1 MKGTT
6 RVQTDKTL
14 FYLAIVLITVGV
26 VFSFSL
32 TAYISVQQEVS
43 QFYFLKKQLIA
54 AVLAIFMMW
63 LISRM
68 NPEHGFTFLG
78 FAFFG
83 IFLFLMTSMHFLPA
97 QYVTEVGG
105 AKRWIKLPGIS
116 LAPVE
121 FFKVGF
127 VFFLAW
133 SFSRKI
139 QHDAQSLKE
148 EMITFLPYVAA
159 FGVVVYL
166 IAIMQNDL
174 GQVIVLGMTLAI
186 MAFMAGT
193 SARFFMLATFSAI
206 IVFVVAIVTSEH
218 RILRIKLWWSNIQD
232 FVLSLLPS
240 SLADTLRVKDAI
252 EPYQISNSLYAIKN
266 GGFLGEGI
274 GNGTIK
280 LGFLTEV
287 HTDFVLAG
295 IAEEIGIIG
304 LSIVIGLFFWMVFRI
319 FRIANRLE
327 NKMESLFVLGVGLII
342 SFAFFINA
350 FGITGITPIKGIA
363 VPLLSYGGSS
373 LLAHAM
379 AIGMVLMLSKKVR
392 L

>member
-1 MKGTT
+1 M
-6 RVQTDKTL
+6 QADKIL
-14 FYLAIVLITVGV
+14 FYTATLLMTIGL
-26 VFSFSL
+26 VFSYSL
-32 TAYISVQQEVS
+32 TTYVTIVHDVNQFFFFKKQFISVM
-43 QFYFLKKQLIA
+43 
-54 AVLAIFMMW
+54 LAIFLMW
-63 LISRM
+63 FVSIM
-68 NPEHGFTFLG
+68 NPDKAFKPLG
-78 FAFFG
+78 FLIFFV
-83 IFLFLMTSMHFLPA
+83 FLFLMTIMHFLPA
-97 QYVTEVGG
+97 SLVTEVGG
-105 AKRWIKLPGIS
+105 AKRWIKLAGFSI
-116 LAPVE
+116 APVE

-139 QHDAQSLKE
+139 CDYSQSLKE
-148 EMITFLPYVAA
+148 ELVTFVPYIFA

-193 SARFFMLATFSAI
+193 SARFFMISTLGAI

-232 FVLSLLPS
+232 FVLSFLPD
-240 SLADTLRVKDAI
+240 SLAQKLRVSHMV
-252 EPYQISNSLYAIKN
+252 EPYQISNSFYAIKN
-266 GGFLGEGI
+266 GGFLGQGL

-295 IAEEIGIIG
+295 MAEEIGIVG
-304 LSIVIGLFFWMVFRI
+304 LLMVVGLFFFMVYRI

-327 NKMESLFVLGVGLII
+327 DKMESLFVLGVGLLF
-342 SFAFFINA
+342 SLAFFINS

-363 VPLLSYGGSS
+363 VPFLSYGGSS
-373 LLAHAM
+373 ILAHAL
-379 AIGMVLMLSKKVR
+379 AIGMVVMLSKKVEQ
-392 L
+392 

>member
-1 MKGTT
+1 M
-6 RVQTDKTL
+6 QTDKML
-14 FYLAIVLITVGV
+14 FYTASLLMVIGLI
-26 VFSFSL
+26 FSYSL
-32 TAYISVQQEVS
+32 TTYVTIVHDVN
-43 QFYFLKKQLIA
+43 QFYFFKKQFIS
-54 AVLAIFMMW
+54 VMIAIFLMW
-63 LISRM
+63 FVSIM
-68 NPEHGFTFLG
+68 NPYKAFKSLG
-78 FAFFG
+78 FLIFFF
-83 IFLFLMTSMHFLPA
+83 FLFLMTIMHFLPA
-97 QYVTEVGG
+97 SLVTEVGG
-105 AKRWIKLPGIS
+105 AKRWIKLAGFSI
-116 LAPVE
+116 APVE

-139 QHDAQSLKE
+139 NHYSQSLKE
-148 EMITFLPYVAA
+148 ELVTFVPYIFA

-193 SARFFMLATFSAI
+193 SARFFMISTLGAVV
-206 IVFVVAIVTSEH
+206 VFVVAIVTSEH

-232 FVLSLLPS
+232 FILSFLPDA
-240 SLADTLRVKDAI
+240 LAQKLRVSHMV
-252 EPYQISNSLYAIKN
+252 EPYQISNSFYAIKN
-266 GGFLGEGI
+266 GGFLGQGL

-295 IAEEIGIIG
+295 MAEEIGIIG
-304 LSIVIGLFFWMVFRI
+304 LLMVVGLFFFMVYRI

-327 NKMESLFVLGVGLII
+327 DRMESLFVLGVGLLF
-342 SFAFFINA
+342 SLAFFINS

-363 VPLLSYGGSS
+363 VPFLSYGGSS
-373 LLAHAM
+373 VLAHAL
-379 AIGMVLMLSKKVR
+379 AIGMVLMLSKKVEQ
-392 L
+392 

>member
-1 MKGTT
+1 M
-6 RVQTDKTL
+6 QADKIL
-14 FYLAIVLITVGV
+14 FYTAALLMTIGL
-26 VFSFSL
+26 VFSYSL
-32 TAYISVQQEVS
+32 TTYVTIVHDVNQFFFFKKQFISVM
-43 QFYFLKKQLIA
+43 
-54 AVLAIFMMW
+54 LAIFLMW
-63 LISRM
+63 FVSIM
-68 NPEHGFTFLG
+68 NPDKAFKPLG
-78 FAFFG
+78 FLIFFV
-83 IFLFLMTSMHFLPA
+83 FLFLMTIMHFLPA
-97 QYVTEVGG
+97 SLVTEVGG
-105 AKRWIKLPGIS
+105 AKRWIKLAGFSI
-116 LAPVE
+116 APVE

-139 QHDAQSLKE
+139 CDYSQSLKE
-148 EMITFLPYVAA
+148 ELVTFVPYIFA

-193 SARFFMLATFSAI
+193 SARFFMISTLGAI

-232 FVLSLLPS
+232 FVLSFLPD
-240 SLADTLRVKDAI
+240 SLAQKLRVSHMV
-252 EPYQISNSLYAIKN
+252 ESYQISNSFYAIKN
-266 GGFLGEGI
+266 GGFLGQGL

-295 IAEEIGIIG
+295 MAEEIGIVG
-304 LSIVIGLFFWMVFRI
+304 LLMVVGLFFFMVYRI

-327 NKMESLFVLGVGLII
+327 DKMESLFVLGVGLLF
-342 SFAFFINA
+342 SLAFFINS

-363 VPLLSYGGSS
+363 VPFLSYGGSS
-373 LLAHAM
+373 ILAHAL
-379 AIGMVLMLSKKVR
+379 AIGMVVMLSKKVEQ
-392 L
+392 

>member
-1 MKGTT
+1 MA
-6 RVQTDKTL
+6 VDKTL
-14 FYLAIVLITVGV
+14 FYISITLITIGII
-26 VFSFSL
+26 FTFSL
-32 TAYISVQQEVS
+32 TTYVSVLQDVS
-43 QFYFLKKQLIA
+43 QFYFFKKQLIA
-54 AVLAIFMMW
+54 GSIAIFMMW

-78 FAFFG
+78 FLFFG
-83 IFLFLMTSMHFLPA
+83 IFLFLMTIMHFLPPSF
-97 QYVTEVGG
+97 VTEVGG
-105 AKRWIKLPGIS
+105 AKRWIKVPGFSI
-116 LAPVE
+116 APVE
-121 FFKVGF
+121 FFKLGF

-159 FGVVVYL
+159 FSVVVYL

-174 GQVIVLGMTLAI
+174 GQVIVLGLSLVI
-186 MAFMAGT
+186 MASMAGT
-193 SARFFMLATFSAI
+193 SARFFMLAIFSAI
-206 IVFVVAIVTSEH
+206 AVFVVTIVTSDH

-232 FVLSLLPS
+232 FILSFLPT

-252 EPYQISNSLYAIKN
+252 EPYQISNSFYAIKN
-266 GGFLGEGI
+266 GGFLGEGL

-295 IAEEIGIIG
+295 IAEELGIVG
-304 LSIVIGLFFWMVFRI
+304 LSIIIGLFFFMVFRI

-327 NKMESLFVLGVGLII
+327 SRIESLFVLGVGLII
-342 SFAFFINA
+342 SLAFFINA
-350 FGITGITPIKGIA
+350 YGITGITPIKGIA